1 MSTLNEQL
9 YIDGVVVIGKTRTFS
24 VQINQVTE
32 ETQNLSNPEFEPM
45 NLSPYNIRFRLLGSA
60 EGNGIILLEK
70 IITQTTDRNAVG
82 IVEEPTSGEFTFVI
96 TDDESLTL
104 GLGNF
109 PMTLELIDI
118 DTEEPIYTL
127 TEGGIAQ
134 GEFNKIQIVRT

>member
-1 MSTLNEQL
+1 MSTLNEEL

-45 NLSPYNIRFRLLGSA
+45 DLSPYNIRFRLLGSA

-118 DTEEPIYTL
+118 DTKEPIYTL

>member
-45 NLSPYNIRFRLLGSA
+45 DLSPYNIRFRLLGSA

-70 IITQTTDRNAVG
+70 IITQTTNRNTVG
-82 IVEEPTSGEFTFVI
+82 IIEEPTSGEFTFVI

-109 PMTLELIDI
+109 PITLELIEA
-118 DTEEPIYTL
+118 DTEEPTYTL

-134 GEFNKIQIVRT
+134 GEFNKIQVVRT